1 MSFTA
6 DQTAMLNA
14 PLDPKH
20 VKAPSGSFGPKG
32 DYLEGWH
39 VINELNRVFGFGG
52 WSYSIDLSRDALVE
66 GKDSKGNPQWQAA
79 YTCICT
85 LTVGAVTRQD
95 VGFGSGFA
103 KMIGDAVEGATKE
116 AATDAL
122 KRAARTFGNVFG
134 LALYDKSRANVQ
146 APPEVEPETVQVM
159 RKQIRDCQ
167 TIIALKQWKRDHG
180 LAADATGYGPA
191 LVADWNAR
199 KIEVEAMDR
208 VAA

>member
-1 MSFTA
+1 VA
-6 DQTAMLNA
+6 
-14 PLDPKH
+14 
-20 VKAPSGSFGPKG
+20 GGI
-32 DYLEGWH
+32 YLH
-39 VINELNRVFGFGG
+39 LHANG
-52 WSYSIDLSRDALVE
+52 WSR
-66 GKDSKGNPQWQAA
+66 NPAGRWVWQR
-79 YTCICT
+79 
-85 LTVGAVTRQD
+85 LR
-95 VGFGSGFA
+95 
-103 KMIGDAVEGATKE
+103 DAVEGATKE